1 MEKRLEASPAR
12 RRLALA
18 AICAAVIALASPIA
32 KAQSAIRLAT
42 GESRTVTFVE
52 KPSTGY
58 SWAIDPAASRNLDAL
73 SIADLG
79 YLAGGQTM
87 PGAPGKHSWRL
98 GGVRPGE
105 AEIVFVYRRPWEK
118 IAVQTN
124 RVTVDV
130 AR

>member
-1 MEKRLEASPAR
+1 VQANPR
-12 RRLALA
+12 RHLALA
-18 AICAAVIALASPIA
+18 AICAAAIALAPPIA

-52 KPSTGY
+52 NPSTGY

-73 SIADLG
+73 SITDLG
-79 YLAGGQTM
+79 YLAGGETM
-87 PGAPGKHSWRL
+87 PGAPGKHSWRI
-98 GGVRPGE
+98 GGVSPGQ
-105 AEIVFVYRRPWEK
+105 AEISFAYRRPWEK